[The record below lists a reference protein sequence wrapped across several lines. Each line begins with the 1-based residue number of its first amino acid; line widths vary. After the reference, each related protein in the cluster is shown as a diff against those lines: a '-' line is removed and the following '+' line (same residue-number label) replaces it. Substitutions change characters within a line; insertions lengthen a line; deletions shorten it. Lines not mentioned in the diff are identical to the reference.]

1 MYFGIGIIR
10 KLVIPEPDVFID
22 VKYFAVAIFTAS
34 RNNSLC
40 QTVGYFYGGG

>member
-22 VKYFAVAIFTAS
+22 AKYFVVSSCFLWPCTAEI
-34 RNNSLC
+34 RQWVLM
-40 QTVGYFYGGG
+40 